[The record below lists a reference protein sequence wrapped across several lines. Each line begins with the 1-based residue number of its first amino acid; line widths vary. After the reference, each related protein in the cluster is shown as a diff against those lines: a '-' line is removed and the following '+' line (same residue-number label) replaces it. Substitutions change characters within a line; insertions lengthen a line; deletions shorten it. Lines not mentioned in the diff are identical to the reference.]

1 MIEPTLLFGATLSL
15 VSAGIY
21 FYVGRVLSRRRPA
34 SHEAGIAW
42 SLFVVWWYALAA
54 ATISGALVSLLGA
67 VGAGS
72 VPLFVTFNYANFL
85 AICTALYGLMFY
97 LIYLFTGNYRV
108 LWPLAIFY
116 IAYYLLL
123 IYYIQ
128 ARIPV
133 DVTVGRW
140 NAGLV
145 FERQAGGPL
154 FYIALLLLVFPQI
167 IGSLAYF
174 TLYFRVKN
182 STQKYRILLV
192 SWSIIIWFMSAFLA
206 SITGIGQQD
215 WWQVISRLI
224 GLGAAFII
232 LIAYQPPFSIQRR
245 FGVTPITEE
254 TSAPT
259 P

>member
-1 MIEPTLLFGATLSL
+1 
-15 VSAGIY
+15 
-21 FYVGRVLSRRRPA
+21 
-34 SHEAGIAW
+34 
-42 SLFVVWWYALAA
+42 
-54 ATISGALVSLLGA
+54 
-67 VGAGS
+67 
-72 VPLFVTFNYANFL
+72 
-85 AICTALYGLMFY
+85 
-97 LIYLFTGNYRV
+97 
-108 LWPLAIFY
+108 LAIFY

-174 TLYFRVKN
+174 TLYFQVKN
-182 STQKYRILLV
+182 PTQKYRILLV

-254 TSAPT
+254 TSAPI